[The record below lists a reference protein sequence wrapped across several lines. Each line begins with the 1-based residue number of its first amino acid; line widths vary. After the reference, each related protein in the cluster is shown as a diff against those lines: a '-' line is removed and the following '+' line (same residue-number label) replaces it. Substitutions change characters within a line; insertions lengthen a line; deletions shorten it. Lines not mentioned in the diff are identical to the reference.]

1 MKCKMKSIL
10 SVLALFCC
18 VSMTACGGAN
28 TSTAP
33 ATSPTPA
40 TQPPAPEENTPDGE
54 PADDNSW
61 EKVQKKGE
69 FIMGLD
75 SDFPPLGFTDDS
87 GKIVGFEVDLADEIC
102 KRLNISLVT
111 HEIVWEEKEDDLS
124 LGTID
129 CIWSGMSVTP
139 ERERTMCLSEP
150 YMGNNIVFIVPADS
164 EIHSVAD
171 VGGKTIG
178 AQDGS
183 TSEELLEKEYNSKV
197 YITPLADNNELFRQ
211 LKLGLLDGV
220 CVDSVVANYWNSNNG
235 GNYTVLNATED
246 SEKYAIGFR
255 KADVSLRNK
264 IQETMDSMIA
274 DGTFTGISMKWFGT
288 DVYARMNETAD
299 NSGIEGESLGSE
311 EADPSEDNTGDDEI
325 TEE

>member
-1 MKCKMKSIL
+1 MKCKTKSIL
-10 SVLALFCC
+10 YVLTLFCC
-18 VSMTACGGAN
+18 MVMTACGGAT
-28 TSTAP
+28 TSNAP
-33 ATSPTPA
+33 ATPSTPA

-54 PADDNSW
+54 LEKDNSW
-61 EKVQKKGE
+61 EKVQEKGE

-87 GKIVGFEVDLADEIC
+87 GKIVGFEVDLADEVC

-111 HEIVWEEKEDDLS
+111 HEIIWEEKEDDLS

-150 YMGNNIVFIVPADS
+150 YMGNNIVFIVPADG
-164 EIHSVAD
+164 EIHSVSD
-171 VGGKTIG
+171 VDGKTIG

-183 TSEELLEKEYNSKV
+183 TSEELLEKDYNSKIH
-197 YITPLADNNELFRQ
+197 ITPLADNNELLRQ

-235 GNYTVLNATED
+235 GKYTILNATED
-246 SEKYAIGFR
+246 SEKYAIAFR

-264 IQETMDSMIA
+264 IQETINEMVA
-274 DGTFTGISMKWFGT
+274 DGTFTEISMKWFGT
-288 DVYARMNETAD
+288 DVYAQMNETAD
-299 NSGIEGESLGSE
+299 SDEDGEDADSEGAET
-311 EADPSEDNTGDDEI
+311 PEDGAENDEI
-325 TEE
+325 TE